1 MSGETEPAA
10 GAERSG
16 EPGVVAVHEWRP
28 GPEAVS
34 GTRSGMWGGVARK
47 P

>member
-1 MSGETEPAA
+1 
-10 GAERSG
+10 
-16 EPGVVAVHEWRP
+16 VVAVHEWRP
-28 GPEAVS
+28 GPQIAP